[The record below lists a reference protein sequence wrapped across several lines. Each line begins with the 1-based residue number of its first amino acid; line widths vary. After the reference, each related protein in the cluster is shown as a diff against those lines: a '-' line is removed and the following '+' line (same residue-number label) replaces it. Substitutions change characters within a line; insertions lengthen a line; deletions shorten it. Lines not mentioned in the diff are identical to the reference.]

1 MNYKHIVFDVD
12 GTLVDTETACLL
24 SFRDLLKELK
34 GEEHKPEELTYC
46 LGRAG
51 KDSLGDAGIEDW
63 RPAYERWVE
72 LLINYSDKIKIFDGL
87 LEVIETLAKDG
98 YQLGIVT
105 SRTREVAVMDLKKQG
120 VDDYFKTIVSCDDT
134 EKHKPNPDPLLK
146 YMEYTG
152 ADCSEVLYLGD
163 TVHDMN
169 CAGGAGVDFALA
181 GWGAPVMLDARYV
194 LKRPSELLE
203 LLDK

>member
-1 MNYKHIVFDVD
+1 MSYKHIVFDVD

-24 SFRDLLKELK
+24 SFRDLLKEQK

-46 LGRAG
+46 LGRSG
-51 KDSLGDAGIEDW
+51 KDSLAQAGFEDW
-63 RPAYERWVE
+63 RSAYERWVE
-72 LLINYSDKIKIFDGL
+72 ILLNYSDTIKIFDGL
-87 LEVIETLAKDG
+87 LEVIQELSMKG

-105 SRTREVAVMDLKKQG
+105 SRTREVSVMDLKTQG
-120 VDDYFKTIVSCDDT
+120 VDTYFKTIVSCDDT

-152 ADCSEVLYLGD
+152 ADSSEVLYLGD

-181 GWGAPVMLDARYV
+181 GWGAPVMLDAKYV
-194 LKRPSELLE
+194 LKQPSELLE
-203 LLDK
+203 LLGE